1 MKFKKLITIVAIGCL
16 SLLIANP
23 AFSKNVTGIRW
34 QPVPGT
40 LSRYDG
46 DGHLQSQP
54 DSIYIGTN
62 NIVRR
67 GNKINFSIINL
78 NAEYLR
84 FSGDCKTKMMDWIE
98 TGRQTGANSFSVKF
112 VDFIEPSSRSAFK
125 AEGGNRTILNY
136 ACSLKK
142 RR

>member
-23 AFSKNVTGIRW
+23 AFSKTVNGIRW

-46 DGHLQSQP
+46 DGHLQPQP
-54 DSIYIGTN
+54 ESVYIGTN

-67 GNKINFSIINL
+67 GNKISFSIINY
-78 NAEYLR
+78 NGVYLR
-84 FSGDCKTKMMDWIE
+84 FSGDCRTKMMDSIE
-98 TGRQTGANSFSVKF
+98 TGTHTGANSFSVSS
-112 VDFIEPSSRSAFK
+112 IPPSSRSAYK
-125 AEGGNRTILNY
+125 AEGGNRTVLNY